1 MISSRLRRP
10 AGASRRSWRE
20 IVRLPVFLLA
30 NVALLLV
37 IGVSTVRETYR
48 GWSVDHEISALEAQ
62 ASSLE
67 GQKTQLETLAQDLVS
82 PDRVEYEAR
91 ARLGLKKPGERV
103 IVLEGLSTTTTW
115 TGDGEADPMAPQAAQ
130 DLAQSNPSRWWSYF
144 FHS

>member
-1 MISSRLRRP
+1 MIKSGMRGSSGTSSRT
-10 AGASRRSWRE
+10 WRD

-48 GWSVDHEISALEAQ
+48 GWSVDREISALESQ
-62 ASSLE
+62 ATSLE
-67 GQKTQLETLAQDLVS
+67 GRKTQLETLAQDLVS

-115 TGDGEADPMAPQAAQ
+115 TDGGEADPAGSQIAQ
-130 DLAQSNPSRWWSYF
+130 DPSQSNPSRWWSYF